1 MKKFDSIIRENAS
14 GGKGHIVVLPLLS
27 EEEMKDKC
35 RLFARVTI
43 PAGCSL
49 GVHRHTGDGEC
60 YHILSG
66 RGRYTQDEETIEV
79 GAGDTTFCADGHT
92 HGMETIG
99 DEDLVFMALI
109 IYSR

>member
-1 MKKFDSIIRENAS
+1 MKKFDPIIRENAS

-49 GVHRHTGDGEC
+49 GVHRHTGDSEC

-66 RGRYTQDEETIEV
+66 RGRYTADGETTEI
-79 GAGDTTFCADGHT
+79 GPGDTTFCEDGHT

-99 DEDLVFMALI
+99 NEDLVFIALI
-109 IYSR
+109 INS